1 MGIGRRIKVAVDA
14 LGLSLKHAAEKSE
27 LSYSSMQNWTGGHR
41 DPRPDALLTLGSRL
55 GISIDWLLT
64 GEGAMFRGQ
73 TSGSSLLNPASPRE
87 EALLALWR
95 ELDETDQQEVHRVA
109 EGKKRL
115 ATLEQR
121 LMELEAVVAD
131 GKRLA

>member
-1 MGIGRRIKVAVDA
+1 
-14 LGLSLKHAAEKSE
+14 
-27 LSYSSMQNWTGGHR
+27 
-41 DPRPDALLTLGSRL
+41 
-55 GISIDWLLT
+55 
-64 GEGAMFRGQ
+64 MFRGQ
-73 TSGSSLLNPASPRE
+73 TSDSSLLNPASPRE

-95 ELDETDQQEVHRVA
+95 ELDEADQQEIQRVA

-121 LMELEAVVAD
+121 LTELEAVVAA